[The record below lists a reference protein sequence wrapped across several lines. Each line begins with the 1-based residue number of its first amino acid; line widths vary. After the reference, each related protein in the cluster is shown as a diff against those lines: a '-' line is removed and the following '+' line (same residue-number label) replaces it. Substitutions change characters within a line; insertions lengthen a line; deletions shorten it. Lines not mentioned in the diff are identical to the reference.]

1 MKCKRIQAV
10 EPKRKEKK
18 QKKKKT
24 KKEREKKKKST
35 DLTPEIRQEACV
47 A

>member
-10 EPKRKEKK
+10 EPKQKEKK
-18 QKKKKT
+18 QK

>member
-10 EPKRKEKK
+10 EPKQKEKK
-18 QKKKKT
+18 QKKKK